1 MTPEADRAARFAYA
15 CRMSTSPLSPEP
27 VAPAPAGLGL
37 YLRAYVATFVVF
49 MGIDAIWLT
58 QMASRLYQPTIGHL
72 LAPEPDLLAALV
84 FYLLYIL
91 GVVVFAVRPAH
102 HDASLKAAAGRGA
115 LFGLVAYA
123 TYDLTNQATLINWPW
138 FVTVIDLIWGT
149 VLTGTATLAAKAWL
163 QRR

>member
-1 MTPEADRAARFAYA
+1 MNTPTPSSADRSNTTA
-15 CRMSTSPLSPEP
+15 S
-27 VAPAPAGLGL
+27 LGL
-37 YLRAYVATFVVF
+37 YLRAYGVTFVVF

-91 GVVVFAVRPAH
+91 GMVVFTVRPAQ
-102 HDASLKAAAGRGA
+102 HDTSLKAAAGRGA

-138 FVTVIDLIWGT
+138 FVTFIDLIWGT
-149 VLTGTATLAAKAWL
+149 FLTGTATLAAKAWL

>member
-1 MTPEADRAARFAYA
+1 MSVSTVPPSTP
-15 CRMSTSPLSPEP
+15 T
-27 VAPAPAGLGL
+27 AGLGV
-37 YLRAYVATFVVF
+37 YLRAYAVTFVVF

-91 GVVVFAVRPAH
+91 GMVVFTVRPAQ
-102 HDASLKAAAGRGA
+102 HDASLKAPAARGA

-123 TYDLTNQATLINWPW
+123 TYDLTNQATLQNWPW
-138 FVTVIDLIWGT
+138 MVTFIDLAWGT
-149 VLTGTATLAAKAWL
+149 FLTGTATFAAKAFL
-163 QRR
+163 QRGR